1 MKKSQLKKLIKEEV
15 FKLFKENTNVT
26 PEPMSADVA
35 VDIVEYYLET
45 LPIEDFMYEDEDGK
59 YLDNP
64 LGKTPSR
71 WSHDDLVRLYLEKN
85 YSEWLDKMEDDA
97 SFYQYVK
104 EFEDIT
110 INSNEF
116 NRKYKRFVDN
126 FIDDLR
132 YDLNN

>member
-15 FKLFKENTNVT
+15 FKLFKENTDIT

-35 VDIVEYYLET
+35 VDIIEYYLET
-45 LPIEDFMYEDEDGK
+45 LPVEDFMYEDEDGK
-59 YLDNP
+59 YLDSP
-64 LGKTPSR
+64 LGKTPSQ
-71 WSHDDLVRLYLEKN
+71 WSHDDLVRLYLEEN
-85 YSEWLDKMEDDA
+85 YLEWLNKMEDDEP
-97 SFYQYVK
+97 FYQYVE
-104 EFEDIT
+104 EFKDIT

-116 NRKYKRFVDN
+116 TRKYKQFIDN